1 MKKIVRLTE
10 SELTRLIEKI
20 VNENVGITFS
30 SNNSKNKI
38 KAIGGWLFINGE
50 QSCIKSSGYAFGV
63 SKIWKNDDGGLTI
76 VLSDKSNN
84 LRGHNKI
91 KLSKSEVSKMFLD
104 IKNRYEYKTKLKGYE
119 VSLKRGTSRV
129 NWCKSKWS

>member
-10 SELTRLIEKI
+10 SELTRLIKKI
-20 VNENVGITFS
+20 VNENAEITFS

-38 KAIGGWLFINGE
+38 KAAGGWLYINGE
-50 QSCIKSSGYAFGV
+50 PSCIKSSGYAFGV

-104 IKNRYEYKTKLKGYE
+104 IKNSYEYKTKLKGYE

>member
-1 MKKIVRLTE
+1 MKKIIRLTE
-10 SELTRLIEKI
+10 SELTSLIERI
-20 VNENVGITFS
+20 VNENIEVSFPSTNGENT
-30 SNNSKNKI
+30 I
-38 KAIGGWLFINGE
+38 KSIGGWLYINGE
-50 QSCIKSSGYAFGV
+50 LSCIKSSGYAFGV

-104 IKNRYEYKTKLKGYE
+104 IKNSYEYKTKLKGYE

-129 NWCKSKWS
+129 NWCKSQWS